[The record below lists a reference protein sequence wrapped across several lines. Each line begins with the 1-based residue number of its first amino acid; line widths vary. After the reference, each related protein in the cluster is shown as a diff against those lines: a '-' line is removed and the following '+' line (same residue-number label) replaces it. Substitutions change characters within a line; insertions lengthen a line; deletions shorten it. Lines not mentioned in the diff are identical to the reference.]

1 MYIVSDIMACTL
13 AVVIEVLFKLSS
25 WLLGMFPS
33 ISFVNV
39 NQIVE
44 KDERDYIFSLLL
56 MI

>member
-1 MYIVSDIMACTL
+1 MACTL

-56 MI
+56 II